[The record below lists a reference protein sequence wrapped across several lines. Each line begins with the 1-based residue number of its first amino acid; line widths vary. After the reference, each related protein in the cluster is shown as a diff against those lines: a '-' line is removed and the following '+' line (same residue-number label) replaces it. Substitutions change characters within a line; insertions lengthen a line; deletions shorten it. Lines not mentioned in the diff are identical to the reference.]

1 MIISFQQWKEGTR
14 IDELGGV
21 GETGAAPIN
30 PNQSNMHVA
39 RNRTQGMRE
48 LRDLPA
54 KLTAFGAN
62 LAQALIALE
71 QAKKGNARKFIS
83 RLIQSLAASGD
94 MDLSSLRTMLMQGIR
109 AFPQAD
115 QPVQ

>member
-21 GETGAAPIN
+21 GEVGAAPISSLN
-30 PNQSNMHVA
+30 VA

-54 KLTAFGAN
+54 KITAFGAN

-71 QAKKGNARKFIS
+71 QAKKGNARKFVN
-83 RLIQSLAASGD
+83 RLIQTLSASGD
-94 MDLSSLRTMLMQGIR
+94 MDLSALRTMLMQGIR

-115 QPVQ
+115 QQVQ

>member
-21 GETGAAPIN
+21 GEVGAAPIN
-30 PNQSNMHVA
+30 PNQSSLNVA

-54 KLTAFGAN
+54 KITAFGAN

-71 QAKKGNARKFIS
+71 QAKKGNARKFVN
-83 RLIQSLAASGD
+83 RLIQTLSANGD
-94 MDLSSLRTMLMQGIR
+94 MDLSALRTMLMQGIR

-115 QPVQ
+115 ELQ